1 MKAFWTSCGQKVWP
15 NNAAITM
22 IVQAAIN
29 QGAPEKAADLFLY
42 ASKVL
47 FHPSVK
53 TTNKY
58 LVRTTQLALREGKKF
73 EVLRDVFKRIEAV
86 KTVGKD
92 ERSYLM
98 AIAACRELKDWKHAY
113 KFYKGGL
120 GWLTYTEGMWAGLR
134 ELHEGLSP
142 EESDLFISLP
152 RINGKLGVT
161 TERKKRPKAEKKEKQ
176 SDEAANPTSGETPKD
191 EIEESKEKKA
201 TA

>member
-15 NNAAITM
+15 SNATIAM

-42 ASKVL
+42 APKLL

-58 LVRTTQLALREGKKF
+58 LVRTKQFALREGKKL
-73 EVLRDVFKRIEAV
+73 EVLRDVFKRIEPV

-98 AIAACRELKDWKHAY
+98 AISACRDLKDWKYTY

-120 GWLTYTEGMWAGLR
+120 GWLPYTESMWAALR
-134 ELHEGLSP
+134 ELHEGLTP
-142 EESDLFISLP
+142 EEADLFISLP
-152 RINGKLGVT
+152 RINGKLGVS
-161 TERKKRPKAEKKEKQ
+161 TERKKRPKAEKKAKQ
-176 SDEAANPTSGETPKD
+176 PEEAATPASEEKSKD
-191 EIEESKEKKA
+191 GSEESKEKKA